1 MVPSGQLLRI
11 YREMRNLA
19 PEVLADLLDLNYRT
33 YLKIENGQRDLRV
46 TEMIK
51 LSEKLDI
58 PPEWLYTQN
67 SQKNWIMKETA
78 IILIGLIRKDC
89 YTPFMKFWLLY

>member
-1 MVPSGQLLRI
+1 
-11 YREMRNLA
+11 MRNLA

-67 SQKNWIMKETA
+67 SQSINFSKKLDNEGNSNNPHWTNSEGLLHSIHEVLVALLKNISE
-78 IILIGLIRKDC
+78 
-89 YTPFMKFWLLY
+89 